1 MKGFCLLFLAIT
13 FNTSF
18 ADEYKVQQSDC
29 SPTDV
34 RDHHPRL
41 RELFSTP
48 RDQDSIGWCYGFAAA
63 DLLSVEAGKPVSA
76 SHVSAIFNE
85 SVAKNFLW
93 RIGYG
98 LGNLFMEN
106 SFETVYQGGYVDK
119 AIKEAMKESSVC
131 SEDDMPFFERF
142 PDELYRL
149 IHRIEEIKRSVRD
162 KTISSEKAC
171 ESLETVLGDTFFNS
185 QAEKEKLLLS
195 ILENDLNVV
204 LSDMMTE
211 KCKNKTISLAKK
223 KIKNYTKPNQRSSQT
238 DRYNS
243 YDKDNEVQ
251 EYLKTI
257 NGLLD
262 KGKPLGISY
271 NVKHVTSYSGLHASV
286 VTARRW
292 NPTHGRCEYKI
303 RNSWGTGCGSYKS
316 EIECDYHEGSFWVS
330 DEKFYEMADTLTA
343 IPN

>member
-1 MKGFCLLFLAIT
+1 VRSLCFLALILT
-13 FNTSF
+13 LNTAL
-18 ADEYKVQQSDC
+18 ADEYKVEQSDC

-34 RDHHPRL
+34 RDHHPQL

-76 SHVSAIFNE
+76 SHVSAIFNK
-85 SVAKNFLW
+85 SVAKSFLW

-106 SFETVYQGGYVDK
+106 SFETVYEGGYVDK

-131 SEDDMPFFERF
+131 SEDDMPFFKRY

-149 IHRIEEIKRSVRD
+149 IHRIEGIKRSVRD
-162 KTISSEKAC
+162 RSLSSEKAC
-171 ESLETVLGDTFFNS
+171 ESLERVLGDTFFNS
-185 QAEKEKLLLS
+185 QAEKEKLLLL
-195 ILENDLNVV
+195 ILENDLNIV
-204 LSDMMTE
+204 LSDMMDE
-211 KCKNKTISLAKK
+211 QCKDKTIALSKK
-223 KIKNYTKPNQRSSQT
+223 KIKNYTKPSRVSSRT
-238 DRYNS
+238 DRNNS
-243 YDKDNEVQ
+243 FGPDQDVKK
-251 EYLKTI
+251 YLKTI

-271 NVKHVTSYSGLHASV
+271 NVEHITSYSGLHASV

-292 NPTHGRCEYKI
+292 NPSLGRCEYKI

-316 EIECDYHEGSFWVS
+316 DIECDYDEGSFWVS
-330 DEKFYEMADTLTA
+330 DEKFYKMADTLTA